1 VSDHSKAPM
10 SRAIAILF
18 AALLTLAAC
27 SGNNAGSASAAGSVP
42 TGHIGGEMTVTTAW
56 AGEELKAF
64 QNVLKPFQEK
74 TGIKVNL
81 TTDRNAQTALANNKR
96 AGTKLPDVATVPT
109 PDKIE
114 EWSTDGTIKPLE
126 DLFDK
131 ATMDAY
137 LANTLPGLL
146 NIWVFNGKHYALM
159 IKSQLKGLMWYNT
172 KVFTGDP
179 PKTYDELLAIQP
191 PSGAKLFCAAFE
203 SGADSGWPAS
213 DMFANIVMRQSGP
226 DVYTNWYNGKVKWSS
241 NEIKSAF
248 QMLGKMVAPDKV
260 YGGTNTV
267 VSTAFQRGGKP
278 LFASPPGCMF
288 YEQATFVTS
297 FFKEDY
303 PKLKPVDDFSFFL
316 DPGINPQFDGNVEGF
331 WDSMA
336 IYNDTPQSRAL
347 AAYMVTPEAQQTF
360 VNGGSTLASN
370 KNITTFPD
378 PVLKH
383 AAELAASAKNFLPTA
398 GDQMPDEMKRAF
410 WRGLL
415 DFTKDQ
421 SKLDS
426 ILKNLDQ
433 VQASAYAE

>member
-1 VSDHSKAPM
+1 VSDHSKRPT
-10 SRAIAILF
+10 SRA
-18 AALLTLAAC
+18 AALCIGAVLLLAAC
-27 SGNNAGSASAAGSVP
+27 TGGGNNAASAGVP
-42 TGHIGGEMTVTTAW
+42 SGKIGGELSVTTAW

-64 QNVLKPFQEK
+64 QNVLKPFQEQ

-96 AGTKLPDVATVPT
+96 AGTKLPDIAVVPT

-114 EWSTDGTIKPLE
+114 AWANDGTIKPLE

-137 LANTLPGLL
+137 LQNTLPGLL
-146 NIWVFNGKHYALM
+146 NIWVFNGKHYGLM

-172 KVFTGDP
+172 KVFTGSP
-179 PKTYDELLAIQP
+179 PKTYDEMLAAP
-191 PSGAKLFCAAFE
+191 LPSGVKSLFCAAFE

-226 DVYTNWYNGKVKWSS
+226 DVYTSWYQGKTKWTS

-248 QMLGKMVAPDKV
+248 ELFGKMVAPDKV
-260 YGGTNTV
+260 YGGPNTA

-278 LFASPPGCMF
+278 LFANPPGCLF
-288 YEQATFVTS
+288 YEQATFVTA

-303 PKLKPVDDFSFFL
+303 PNLKPVEDFNFFL

-370 KNITTFPD
+370 KNITNFPD

-383 AAELAASAKNFLPTA
+383 AAELAGQAKNFLPTA

-410 WRGLL
+410 WRALL

-421 SKLDS
+421 TKLDS
-426 ILKNLDQ
+426 ILQKLDQ